1 LLTCRRCHHHHADFV
16 KKIDGAGAAEHA
28 LSTAMHYA
36 LYGFMIVMPASG
48 IAMGYYGGKGLPF
61 FTTTIAGAKE
71 VNGEIAKNVRDSLP
85 CRSTRLVKHTLHH
98 SD

>member
-1 LLTCRRCHHHHADFV
+1 
-16 KKIDGAGAAEHA
+16 
-28 LSTAMHYA
+28 MHYA

-71 VNGEIAKNVRDSLP
+71 VNGEIAKNVSDSWSF
-85 CRSTRLVKHTLHH
+85 CSTRLVFATFHY
-98 SD
+98 SDQIRD